1 MADVEL
7 SEIASIMAGNDPEP
21 VVEIPEPVEA
31 EQSEEIQTASEEPEQ
46 AAVEVEIPTRLTVTE
61 IAEKLD
67 LTPEQLYSALQIKVG
82 DSEVSLSTL
91 KDGVN
96 DLERANELRESA
108 QSHKTE
114 SENDIL
120 RQRRELALAQQR
132 YQPTQAEQAQ
142 SERDFTAYVQ
152 RENAAAVMA
161 IPEWAEPGKEAQGR
175 DAVAGLLRDYAFS
188 SAEVATMVD
197 HRYVKMAHD
206 FALVRQRMTKA
217 TEVVKDT
224 KRQTSKGK
232 RTAPTTGI
240 DKAKKMYAAGE
251 LSRDATVAAIIA
263 NGRN

>member
-46 AAVEVEIPTRLTVTE
+46 AEAAVEIPTRLTVTE

-114 SENDIL
+114 AKSAGPSSSHHPKAQDRVPSRSRIL
-120 RQRRELALAQQR
+120 HSHMS
-132 YQPTQAEQAQ
+132 Q
-142 SERDFTAYVQ
+142 SLQ
-152 RENAAAVMA
+152 SN
-161 IPEWAEPGKEAQGR
+161 
-175 DAVAGLLRDYAFS
+175 
-188 SAEVATMVD
+188 
-197 HRYVKMAHD
+197 
-206 FALVRQRMTKA
+206 TK
-217 TEVVKDT
+217 K
-224 KRQTSKGK
+224 
-232 RTAPTTGI
+232 
-240 DKAKKMYAAGE
+240 
-251 LSRDATVAAIIA
+251 L
-263 NGRN
+263 